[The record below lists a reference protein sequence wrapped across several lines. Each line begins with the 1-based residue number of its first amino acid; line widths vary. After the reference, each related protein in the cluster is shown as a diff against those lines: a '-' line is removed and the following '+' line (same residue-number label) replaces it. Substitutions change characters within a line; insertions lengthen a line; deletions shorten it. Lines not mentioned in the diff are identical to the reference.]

1 MAEFVG
7 RLSQGS
13 NTKSPTDSKFV
24 GRFADTKI
32 EPKGPTLGG
41 QILRGIV
48 SPVATLLARPIQA
61 AQAVSGQEI
70 EDINKRYAD
79 KFKGYVAPIEV
90 GGKGI
95 LKDVG
100 RGIETV
106 ALGLPI
112 VKSTKLFSTKVPALS
127 TSIGG
132 KVLGNSK
139 LTTTAIKK
147 AKVIGNVGADV
158 ATGAVFGTGLGLEKG
173 EDLGGVIK
181 EASLGG
187 ITSGI
192 GGQIIRGIGSKLGKK
207 GVPQVLDETL
217 NTSDNIATNQIEEI
231 IPSKLSPKDKMAV
244 YSQKMGYEPY
254 IPDEQLPTIQAG
266 NIPKSG
272 LPTIQVGEKPPKKVK
287 GDFTYEPI
295 VEPKPIQPKPVIEQV
310 IPEVNTAK
318 VTPEI
323 KTNVVNPKQTIS
335 VLEDVVRNTDE
346 NLGDDF
352 VRQKSTEYFNR
363 LQKYSPEEILGALN
377 KGESLDGMPKEAL
390 SSFLAKHADDTG
402 DLALSKKVRRQ
413 MFAEKGGQEAQART
427 LSKGTTADITR
438 DIIKGR
444 AKTQGINLQKTESEV
459 KNLTKDLTNKVK
471 QVIESSKK
479 NVSVTRE
486 QVKEIIKD
494 LMC

>member
-48 SPVATLLARPIQA
+48 SPVATLLARPVE
-61 AQAVSGQEI
+61 AVGALAGA
-70 EDINKRYAD
+70 DINKMNAYTQQA
-79 KFKGYVAPIEV
+79 FKGYVAPIDATPSGV
-90 GGKGI
+90 V
-95 LKDVG
+95 KDIG
-100 RGIETV
+100 RGLQTV
-106 ALGLPI
+106 AMG
-112 VKSTKLFSTKVPALS
+112 TVPGIGNAANI
-127 TSIGG
+127 IGG
-132 KVLGNSK
+132 GAIGGAGIALENGGTDTTGKSLAINTLLGAGTGA
-139 LTTTAIKK
+139 LLHGAG
-147 AKVIGNVGADV
+147 KVIP
-158 ATGAVFGTGLGLEKG
+158 
-173 EDLGGVIK
+173 
-181 EASLGG
+181 
-187 ITSGI
+187 
-192 GGQIIRGIGSKLGKK
+192 KLSKK

-217 NTSDNIATNQIEEI
+217 NTSDNVATNQIEEI

-266 NIPKSG
+266 NVPKSG